1 MYVLENGERK
11 ILRSRGHEREKQRGD
26 KYRIDG
32 KEASDTF
39 SSSIGSFV
47 SPLQNRAKRTLEK
60 SRGCLG
66 SLEASRSR
74 LLITD
79 SRRCYTPSFKITA
92 VNSKKNRHVMANRS
106 GRGSSPRRIR
116 EETRPDPPSPSLSLS
131 LFDPCSNL
139 VRIPTHKPLEV
150 ITGGRPRASL
160 LERER
165 EREGNR
171 VTKSRVLMQTRRH
184 GRRNSLITGRPLID
198 PFLEIPC
205 RYSYTREKL
214 NGNVAVRSNRLDR
227 VGKDEKKTSLFSFYL
242 LKEGWNHAFMC
253 LPTLCNLIQDG
264 KSMGGSYRRVKRKR
278 MQIRY
283 FRDDVTSKDF
293 ERNRG
298 NRRYARGST
307 PHHGYQPNT

>member
-11 ILRSRGHEREKQRGD
+11 ILRSTGHEREKQRGD

-116 EETRPDPPSPSLSLS
+116 EETRPDPPSPSLSL
-131 LFDPCSNL
+131 FDPCSNL

-150 ITGGRPRASL
+150 ITGGRPRASPL
-160 LERER
+160 KRER
-165 EREGNR
+165 ERGESSDKKPRLNA
-171 VTKSRVLMQTRRH
+171 
-184 GRRNSLITGRPLID
+184 NAPARP
-198 PFLEIPC
+198 
-205 RYSYTREKL
+205 S
-214 NGNVAVRSNRLDR
+214 
-227 VGKDEKKTSLFSFYL
+227 
-242 LKEGWNHAFMC
+242 
-253 LPTLCNLIQDG
+253 
-264 KSMGGSYRRVKRKR
+264 
-278 MQIRY
+278 
-283 FRDDVTSKDF
+283 
-293 ERNRG
+293 
-298 NRRYARGST
+298 
-307 PHHGYQPNT
+307 